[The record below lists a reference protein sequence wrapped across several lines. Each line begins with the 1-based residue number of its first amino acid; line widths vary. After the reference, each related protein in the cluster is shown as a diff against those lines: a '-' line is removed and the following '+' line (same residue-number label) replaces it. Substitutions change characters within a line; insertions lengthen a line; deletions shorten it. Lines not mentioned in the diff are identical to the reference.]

1 MPNAKCMPSHPHTQV
16 TAKCITPRQSTC
28 THACSVHPIKVRLH
42 NLGPSL
48 TLVWT
53 MWGLC
58 ALAALTVW
66 KMSTAPSTLTLSIS
80 LIQVM
85 NTPLRDMPSLKA
97 KRKAFSTRKHNS
109 TIRNTYYSATV
120 YLIMPNTTLTDRNH
134 MPACMYM
141 LLQLQI
147 AVSLYCI

>member
-1 MPNAKCMPSHPHTQV
+1 
-16 TAKCITPRQSTC
+16 
-28 THACSVHPIKVRLH
+28 
-42 NLGPSL
+42 
-48 TLVWT
+48 

-66 KMSTAPSTLTLSIS
+66 KMSTPPSTLTLSIS

-147 AVSLYCI
+147 AVSLNCIYIKLAFIHVCFSALLLESMAIGFTFGILYILYWWHHFSFFPFAISKVYEQ